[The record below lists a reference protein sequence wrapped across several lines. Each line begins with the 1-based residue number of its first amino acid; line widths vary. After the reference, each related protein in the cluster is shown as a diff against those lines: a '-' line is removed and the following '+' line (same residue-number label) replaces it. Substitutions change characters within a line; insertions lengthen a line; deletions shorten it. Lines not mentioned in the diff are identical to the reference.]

1 MPYLCL
7 CVCVYLYNILL
18 SLQVLIA
25 VGRDACTDKIG
36 LDKVGVKVNPK

>member
-1 MPYLCL
+1 MIYFSLYLK
-7 CVCVYLYNILL
+7 IFFF
-18 SLQVLIA
+18 LQVLIA